1 MNLKRI
7 AALWLLALALLIG
20 SDFARAQ
27 NKSVDF
33 VAGSTSLGNVA
44 AAADVELVELYHR
57 SIVLCSVTGT
67 NAIACTSPNAADAS
81 TPRAGD
87 TVSFIAA
94 NTSTNAVTIARD
106 GGTAFSA
113 TNAAGSALGAGD
125 ITAGTLYEFRFT
137 TGNIWR
143 LVSSTGAGGG
153 GGAAVGADYL
163 QLSSN
168 GTNTNERIFTP
179 GTGLGGSDAGA
190 NSTYTL
196 NITDAELL
204 AILGLTSAADRL
216 PYFTGSGTAALA
228 TFTAAGR
235 ALVDDADATAQRATL
250 GVVIGT
256 NVQAWDTDL
265 DCLAA
270 LATTGIVRRT
280 GAGTCSAGTTIA
292 TAEVADD
299 QITYAKLQNVSATD
313 RLLGRDTAGAGDVE
327 ELTVGGGIEFTGSG
341 GIQVGAFTGDVAK
354 TAGATSQT
362 IQSDAVTS
370 PKILNGTVA
379 NADLA
384 DMTADTLKGRADS
397 TGAPQDLT
405 ATLPLNIVSGAL
417 LFDIAS
423 LTDLTAVDTADS
435 IALLDASAVAL
446 REATM
451 AEVFEVI
458 NTFPSASFGSGDKLL
473 IWDSA
478 TSSSRK
484 VDYDDLP
491 GAGAGL
497 SNAYAGTTD
506 GSGTSAAVGSDTY
519 KFRGSTGLTMT
530 VTNNDATHGDNL
542 LVTLDAELQAFAG
555 VTSAAD
561 KCLNYTGSGTGAV
574 FDCLSYGR
582 GLLNVASEAALK
594 ALINAEAGVDFE
606 AFDADLDALAANAT
620 NGLWARTGAGTG
632 AARTITTTAAT
643 GALATTNGDGV
654 SGNPTITVDVSPLTE
669 EAPGSHGASDFLLG
683 EESGGGIRK
692 FEVTEI
698 GAGAH
703 TIWIPAPAMIA
714 RTTNGCA
721 SGTVEM
727 TTNKQMVKTCD
738 FNTSTQQFAQ
748 FSIQMPKSWNES
760 TLTAKF
766 VWSHA
771 ATVTNFGV
779 VWAFEC
785 FAYSDDDAIDQAFGT
800 AQQIA
805 DTGGTTNDLYRTSA
819 TPALTVGGTPAA
831 EDVVY
836 CQVKRVPSDGSD
848 TMSIDAR
855 LHGIMVTY
863 TTDNNTD
870 N

>member
-1 MNLKRI
+1 MTMKHVT
-7 AALWLLALALLIG
+7 ALWLIALTLLLG
-20 SDFARAQ
+20 SDFAQAQ
-27 NKSVDF
+27 NKSVDYI
-33 VAGSTSLGNVA
+33 AGQTGLNNVA
-44 AAADVELVELYHR
+44 ANADVELNELYHR
-57 SIVLCSVTGT
+57 SYTFCTATGT
-67 NAIACTSPNAADAS
+67 NTIACASPNASA
-81 TPRAGD
+81 TVLRAGD
-87 TVSFIAA
+87 TIAFIQQTT
-94 NTSTNAVTIARD
+94 NTGATTINWD
-106 GGTAFSA
+106 LTGAFSA
-113 TNAAGSALGAGD
+113 TTAAGSALGSGD
-125 ITAGTLYEFRFT
+125 IVGGTMYTFTFTA
-137 TGNIWR
+137 GNIWR
-143 LVSSTGAGGG
+143 QAAAGGGGGG

-163 QLSSN
+163 QLSNN
-168 GTNTNERIFTP
+168 GTNTNERVFTP

-228 TFTAAGR
+228 TFTSYAR
-235 ALVDDADATAQRATL
+235 TLVDDANAAAAQATL
-250 GVVIGT
+250 GLVIGT
-256 NVQAWDTDL
+256 NVEAWDADL
-265 DCLAA
+265 DGLAG
-270 LATTGIVRRT
+270 LGTTGIVRRT
-280 GAGTCSAGTTIA
+280 GAGTFTAGTTIT
-292 TAEVADD
+292 TAEIADD
-299 QITYAKLQNVSATD
+299 QVTYAKIQDVSATD
-313 RLLGRDTAGAGDVE
+313 RLLCRDTAAAGNIE
-327 ELTVGGGIEFTGSG
+327 ECSFGSDLAFTGG
-341 GIQVGAFTGDVAK
+341 PGIQISAFTGDVTKALGG
-354 TAGATSQT
+354 TTQT
-362 IQSDAVTS
+362 IAADAVTS
-370 PKILNGTVA
+370 PKILNGTIA

-384 DMTADTLKGRADS
+384 DMTADTIKGRADS
-397 TGAPQDLT
+397 TGAPVDLT

-417 LFDIAS
+417 IFDIAS

-435 IALLDASAVAL
+435 VAVLDASAVAL

-451 AEVFEVI
+451 AEMFEVI
-458 NTFPSASFGSGDKLL
+458 NTFPSASFGAGDKLL

-478 TSSSRK
+478 TSSARK
-484 VDYDDLP
+484 VDYTDLP
-491 GAGAGL
+491 GAGGGI
-497 SNAYAGTTD
+497 SNAYAGMTD
-506 GSGTSAAVGSDTY
+506 GSGTSAAVGSDTFKY
-519 KFRGSTGLTMT
+519 RGSTGLTMT
-530 VTNNDATHGDNL
+530 VTNDDGVHGDNL

-574 FDCLSYGR
+574 FDCVSYGR
-582 GLLNVASEAALK
+582 GLLNYASEAALK
-594 ALINAEAGVDFE
+594 AGINAEAGVDFQ
-606 AFDADLDALAANAT
+606 AFDAELSAVA
-620 NGLWARTGAGTG
+620 GLSGTGIIVHTGAGT
-632 AARTITTTAAT
+632 AT
-643 GALATTNGDGV
+643 ERSVTSTVATDGIAVTNGSGV
-654 SGNPTITVDVSPLTE
+654 SGNIAVTVDVSPLTQE
-669 EAPGSHGASDFLLG
+669 TAANITSADFLLG

-692 FEVTEI
+692 FAATDI

-703 TIWIPAPAMIA
+703 TIWVPATAMIA

-721 SGTVEM
+721 AGTVEM

-738 FNTSTQQFAQ
+738 FDTTTQEFAQ

-855 LHGIMVTY
+855 LHGIMVTM
-863 TTDNNTD
+863 TTDVNTD